1 MIKLRDIGES
11 EPYCEKVA
19 RDALTM
25 STDMLDM
32 FVKKDMLACVG
43 LVSRMKRSSYQDSP
57 WHLVQECCQQSCC
70 PTTTAFQWITRW
82 NVPSP
87 AFLHSCFLAFMHLV
101 RQYHNTTIFK
111 YNSCSILH
119 LVKENKKKRW
129 STGTETFNW
138 KQPKTQALRA
148 SSPVLGSATKQSLTR
163 PRSSMHLVR
172 QDNDITLIRNKQE
185 YSARS
190 YTCFDKTNGRPES
203 KRSALCT

>member
-1 MIKLRDIGES
+1 MEILTMARASKRWSYREGSIKMMIKLRDIGES

-43 LVSRMKRSSYQDSP
+43 LVLRMKRSSYQDSP

-119 LVKENKKKRW
+119 LVKEK
-129 STGTETFNW
+129 
-138 KQPKTQALRA
+138 
-148 SSPVLGSATKQSLTR
+148 
-163 PRSSMHLVR
+163 
-172 QDNDITLIRNKQE
+172 
-185 YSARS
+185 
-190 YTCFDKTNGRPES
+190 KTNGRLEL
-203 KRSALCT
+203 KRSTGNNQSNKHCARPHLRLAVPPNSHWLDRGQACT